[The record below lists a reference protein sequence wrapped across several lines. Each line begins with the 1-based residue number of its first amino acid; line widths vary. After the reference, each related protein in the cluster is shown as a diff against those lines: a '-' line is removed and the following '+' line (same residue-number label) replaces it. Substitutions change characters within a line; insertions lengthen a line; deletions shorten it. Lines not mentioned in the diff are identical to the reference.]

1 MSRLIYADALIADV
15 TERYCKDCNK
25 RKGMKNGKLR
35 TIYEIGEAPCRACDV
50 DDMKDELENAPT
62 VDAVP
67 VVRCKDCENSKP
79 WYRDKSRC
87 FLWDEVGIDVFND
100 GFCSYGIERKNTE

>member
-1 MSRLIYADALIADV
+1 MSRLIDADALIADV

-35 TIYEIGEAPCRACDV
+35 IIYEIGEVPCRACDV
-50 DDMKDELENAPT
+50 DDMKIELDDAPT

-67 VVRCKDCENSKP
+67 VVRCKDCKFFREHLSMNCVYHISAVGEN
-79 WYRDKSRC
+79 W
-87 FLWDEVGIDVFND
+87 
-100 GFCSYGIERKNTE
+100 FCSQGKKVTE